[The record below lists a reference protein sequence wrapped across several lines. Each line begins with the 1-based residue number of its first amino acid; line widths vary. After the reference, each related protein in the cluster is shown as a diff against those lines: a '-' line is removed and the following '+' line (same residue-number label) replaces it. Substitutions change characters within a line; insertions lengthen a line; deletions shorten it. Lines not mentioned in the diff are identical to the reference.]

1 MTIRL
6 TTTSPAPFHGFGTEA
21 ELRAFA
27 DALPEG
33 LFTTDLAGKVTYWN
47 RAATRITG
55 WSSEEALG
63 RDCSMLAGDAVN
75 GCFCG
80 TGPIRCGLLELG
92 HTSKTCS
99 LRTKDGRLL
108 CIVKN
113 ATPLLDPDG
122 SPVGALESFTA
133 VGTAGIEP
141 RCDWPAVRGRP
152 GTRDLVGNH
161 PAMTELL
168 RTVALVAQTEAT
180 VMIQGESGVGKEVVA
195 EAIHR
200 GSRRSTG
207 PWVRI
212 SCAALDEELLESE
225 LFGLAKDDR
234 RGSFQEA
241 EGGTL
246 LLDEVGDLPPRLQ
259 AKLLRVVERRE
270 IERAGDLKPMRIDV
284 RILCTSHRDLDPLV
298 EAGRFRAD
306 LYFRL
311 ATFPLR
317 VPPLRER
324 REDVRLLVDAL
335 FDRMA
340 GAGRPRPAGVSKEAL
355 AALEAHRWPGN
366 VRELQNVLELAA
378 LRAGAGI
385 LELAHLPE
393 ELRRPAP
400 SPRGPPGSAIAA
412 RRGSRAGALPAEE
425 ILAALERSGG
435 NRAEAARR
443 LGISRVTLW
452 KRLKALEV
460 GGGDG

>member
-1 MTIRL
+1 MTTRL

-33 LFTTDLAGKVTYWN
+33 LFTTDLAGKVTWWN
-47 RAATRITG
+47 RAATQITG
-55 WSSEEALG
+55 WSREEALG

-113 ATPLLDPDG
+113 ATPLLAPDG

-133 VGTAGIEP
+133 VGSAGIEP
-141 RCDWPAVRGRP
+141 RCDWPAVRGR
-152 GTRDLVGNH
+152 GGRELAGKH
-161 PAMTELL
+161 PAMVELF
-168 RTVALVAQTEAT
+168 RTVALVAQTQAT

-207 PWVRI
+207 PWVRV

-234 RGSFQEA
+234 RGAFQEA

-270 IERAGDLKPMRIDV
+270 IERAGDVRPMPVDV
-284 RILCTSHRDLDPLV
+284 RILCTSHLDLDPMV

-324 REDVRLLVDAL
+324 REDVPLLVDAL
-335 FDRMA
+335 LDRMA
-340 GAGRPRPAGVSKEAL
+340 QAARPRPAGVSKEAL

-385 LELAHLPE
+385 VELAHLPE

-400 SPRGPPGSAIAA
+400 SPSAAHGPAVGA
-412 RRGSRAGALPAEE
+412 RRGSRAGALAAEE

-435 NRAEAARR
+435 NRAEAARQ

-452 KRLKALEV
+452 KRLKALEA
-460 GGGDG
+460 GGA